1 MSRGALATPRT
12 LLSVERE
19 LLEMRLDYERTISV
33 LKFDH
38 AEKLTALEFK
48 FLDTAQKL
56 AASETERRLTTLN
69 HAHEA
74 AVTEQARTLPRE
86 LFAQFQKEY
95 EATKIDNAK
104 QFAAITPQ
112 FSVIST
118 RNITW
123 MAAIG
128 ILFTLVQLGL
138 RLLGR

>member
-1 MSRGALATPRT
+1 MANPRT
-12 LLSVERE
+12 LQSVERE

-38 AEKLTALEFK
+38 LERMTALEFK

-56 AASETERRLTTLN
+56 AASETERRLTVLN

-74 AVTEQARTLPRE
+74 AIQEQARTLPRE
-86 LFAQFQKEY
+86 MFSQFQKDY

-104 QFAAITPQ
+104 QFAAITTQ

-118 RNITW
+118 RNLTW

-128 ILFTLVQLGL
+128 IVFTLIQVAL
-138 RLLGR
+138 RFIRP